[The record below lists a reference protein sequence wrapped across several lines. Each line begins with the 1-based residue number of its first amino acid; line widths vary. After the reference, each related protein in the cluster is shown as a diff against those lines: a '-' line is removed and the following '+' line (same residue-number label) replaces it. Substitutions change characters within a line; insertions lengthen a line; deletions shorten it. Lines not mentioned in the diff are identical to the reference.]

1 MTDQLEAGQKAPSFT
16 LKDASGAEV
25 SSADFQGRDLIIYFY
40 PKAGTPGCTTEACD
54 FRDNLSSLQAAGYEV
69 VGISPDSP
77 ESLQDF
83 AEEEGLTFPLLS
95 DPDNETAQAFG
106 SYGEKTIQ
114 GKTIQGTL
122 RSTFVMDAHGTLT
135 HAEYDVDAQGH
146 VAALRR
152 KLGV

>member
-1 MTDQLEAGQKAPSFT
+1 MTVHLEAGQEAPSFT
-16 LKDASGAEV
+16 LNDASGSAV
-25 SSADFQGRDLIIYFY
+25 SSADFQGRNLIIYFY

-54 FRDNLSSLQAAGYEV
+54 FRDNLNSLQGAGYEV

-77 ESLQDF
+77 EALTNF
-83 AEEEGLTFPLLS
+83 AQEEGLTFPLLS
-95 DPDNETAQAFG
+95 DPQNETARAFG

-114 GKTIQGTL
+114 GKTFEGTL
-122 RSTFVMDAHGTLT
+122 RSTFVVDADGRLT

-146 VAALRR
+146 VAALRQ